1 MKNKTTVLFV
11 LGLMMV
17 SLLIN
22 SCKKD
27 NQGTIETLFTS
38 GKWQLASV
46 VATVYL
52 GDAVTSTNTLN
63 TTCDST
69 QIFIF
74 NTDKTCTYTNFD
86 CLPQKSAGT
95 WSISSD
101 KLTLYADMSA
111 RDTTAKGSS
120 KPFNGARIINLGQY
134 SMVLDAGDIQDY
146 SVTKPRR
153 VVRYGFVRQKTTIK

>member
-1 MKNKTTVLFV
+1 MKNKALPLF
-11 LGLMMV
+11 LFGLMLIG
-17 SLLIN
+17 LLIN

-52 GDAVTSTNTLN
+52 GDAVTSTTTLN

-74 NTDKTCTYTNFD
+74 NTDKSCTYTNFD

-95 WSISSD
+95 WSLSSD
-101 KLTLYADMSA
+101 KLTLYADM
-111 RDTTAKGSS
+111 
-120 KPFNGARIINLGQY
+120 
-134 SMVLDAGDIQDY
+134 
-146 SVTKPRR
+146 
-153 VVRYGFVRQKTTIK
+153 

>member
-1 MKNKTTVLFV
+1 MKNKTLLLF
-11 LGLMMV
+11 LPGLMLVGMLV
-17 SLLIN
+17 N

-27 NQGTIETLFTS
+27 NTGSIETLFTS

-52 GDAVTSTNTLN
+52 GDAVTSTTTLN

-74 NTDKTCTYTNFD
+74 NTDKTCTYSNFD
-86 CLPQKSAGT
+86 CLPQQSSGN
-95 WSISSD
+95 WSLSSD

-111 RDTTAKGSS
+111 RDTTALGTS

-134 SMVLDAGDIQDY
+134 SMVLDAGDVQDV

>member
-1 MKNKTTVLFV
+1 MKNKLPLFIV
-11 LGLMMV
+11 LGLV
-17 SLLIN
+17 LINLLSN
-22 SCKKD
+22 SCKKEARTTVED
-27 NQGTIETLFTS
+27 LFTS
-38 GKWQLASV
+38 SKWQLASV
-46 VATVYL
+46 VSTVYL
-52 GDAVTSTNTLN
+52 GEAIVSTTTLN

-69 QIFIF
+69 QILAL
-74 NTDKTCTYTNFD
+74 NKDNTCTYTNFD

-95 WSISSD
+95 WSLSSD

-134 SMVLDAGDIQDY
+134 SMVLDAGDVQDY
-146 SVTKPRR
+146 SATKPRK